1 MYIDLLI
8 RIFVMVTDKLPNTAT
23 PTRAIAIILTKIP
36 DFSFLLPR
44 GREPKQT
51 QTADP
56 STVASFAIVNGTL
69 SGFHMGNPGCGSTP
83 LFPIMRKQAFGPTR
97 KINRYFLMPGTGQK
111 YRVIR
116 EFIVSNV
123 ERMSV

>member
-1 MYIDLLI
+1 
-8 RIFVMVTDKLPNTAT
+8 
-23 PTRAIAIILTKIP
+23 
-36 DFSFLLPR
+36 
-44 GREPKQT
+44 
-51 QTADP
+51 
-56 STVASFAIVNGTL
+56 
-69 SGFHMGNPGCGSTP
+69 
-83 LFPIMRKQAFGPTR
+83 MRKQAFGPTR